1 MIHGFRFF
9 KFFSKLSI
17 LLDFFNIVPND
28 KSLYNAR
35 KAYARGYLSKI
46 DAFTEQLIITTGT
59 STPHISAISKKITEV
74 LKKNKIKIYG
84 FEGRGSKDWV
94 LIDLGEVVLNIMS
107 SSAREL
113 YDLESLWDPNL

>member
-1 MIHGFRFF
+1 MD
-9 KFFSKLSI
+9 KKLHNLIKKNLEEIKALDTKI
-17 LLDFFNIVPND
+17 LD
-28 KSLYNAR
+28 
-35 KAYARGYLSKI
+35 LSKI
-46 DAFTEQLIITTGT
+46 DAFTDQLIITTGT
-59 STPHISAISKKITEV
+59 SIPHISAISKKIIEV

-84 FEGRGSKDWV
+84 YEGRGSKDWV

>member
-1 MIHGFRFF
+1 MD
-9 KFFSKLSI
+9 KKLK
-17 LLDFFNIVPND
+17 N
-28 KSLYNAR
+28 
-35 KAYARGYLSKI
+35 
-46 DAFTEQLIITTGT
+46 LI
-59 STPHISAISKKITEV
+59 
-74 LKKNKIKIYG
+74 KKNKIKIYG

>member
-1 MIHGFRFF
+1 MD
-9 KFFSKLSI
+9 KKLKNLIKKNLEEIKAIDTKI
-17 LLDFFNIVPND
+17 LD
-28 KSLYNAR
+28 
-35 KAYARGYLSKI
+35 LSKI
-46 DAFTEQLIITTGT
+46 DAFTEHLIITTGT

>member
-1 MIHGFRFF
+1 MYANASWLSQTSWIPGESNDDGLEFRSELQAP
-9 KFFSKLSI
+9 KFRARAGITYSGNTGLFT
-17 LLDFFNIVPND
+17 NI
-28 KSLYNAR
+28 
-35 KAYARGYLSKI
+35 AYQH
-46 DAFTEQLIITTGT
+46 DD
-59 STPHISAISKKITEV
+59 
-74 LKKNKIKIYG
+74 KIYG

>member
-1 MIHGFRFF
+1 MD
-9 KFFSKLSI
+9 KKLNNLIKKNLEEIKALDTKI
-17 LLDFFNIVPND
+17 LD
-28 KSLYNAR
+28 
-35 KAYARGYLSKI
+35 LSKI
-46 DAFTEQLIITTGT
+46 DAFTDQLIITTGT

-74 LKKNKIKIYG
+74 LKKNKITIYG
-84 FEGRGSKDWV
+84 YEGKGSKDWV